1 MSQYGPNSK
10 RNSYQGDPSC
20 RSCTDFKTW
29 TKRQRDALHMSSSA
43 AGTNENKQQ
52 IPQVETQN
60 QYRDCPLDKNE
71 LGRATWGL
79 LHSISVTIPEHPTET
94 QRRDLVNLMNSLAQ
108 FYPCEYCARDLRN
121 ELIKEPVDAS
131 SQHNFAQWLCR
142 LHNRVNT
149 KIGKPIFDCSKV
161 YERWRDGW
169 LDGSCD

>member
-1 MSQYGPNSK
+1 MGKFPRRWHGLIRQILSGVRGEVLYQLPALEKCHSMGPILKGTHIRVTQVAAPALIS
-10 RNSYQGDPSC
+10 RHG
-20 RSCTDFKTW
+20 RSGSAMHCTCHP
-29 TKRQRDALHMSSSA
+29 QRRWVNIRKQCEILKEYLVSLQ
-43 AGTNENKQQ
+43 GTNENKQQ

-121 ELIKEPVDAS
+121 E
-131 SQHNFAQWLCR
+131 
-142 LHNRVNT
+142 
-149 KIGKPIFDCSKV
+149 
-161 YERWRDGW
+161 
-169 LDGSCD
+169 